1 MTRMDQ
7 LAFAHVLFLLFQMGE
22 KRKTAKTFCLL
33 LLLSSKVHM
42 SKPRPCQSQP
52 NGMVNIPTSD
62 SVFIK
67 LLQHSRAGRHKT
79 RASQNKR
86 TAWLFIRSADTTV
99 GRLVLSLFWQDGQKP
114 GDQHLA
120 NSHVQCG
127 MFSQLSALR
136 NVTGMLPKLN
146 TMMVRSQQDLL
157 SVGSV
162 ISQSGT
168 GAFEGFLFRYL

>member
-1 MTRMDQ
+1 MCR
-7 LAFAHVLFLLFQMGE
+7 LSRFKILGE
-22 KRKTAKTFCLL
+22 KRKTAKVFCLL
-33 LLLSSKVHM
+33 LLLSSKVHI
-42 SKPRPCQSQP
+42 SEPRPCQSQP

-62 SVFIK
+62 SVLIK

-120 NSHVQCG
+120 NSHRTMRHV
-127 MFSQLSALR
+127 FSIIGSQKCYRDADAAKTKYNDGQITTGSAVSGFSDFPEWNR
-136 NVTGMLPKLN
+136 C
-146 TMMVRSQQDLL
+146 
-157 SVGSV
+157 VGRIFV
-162 ISQSGT
+162 
-168 GAFEGFLFRYL
+168 